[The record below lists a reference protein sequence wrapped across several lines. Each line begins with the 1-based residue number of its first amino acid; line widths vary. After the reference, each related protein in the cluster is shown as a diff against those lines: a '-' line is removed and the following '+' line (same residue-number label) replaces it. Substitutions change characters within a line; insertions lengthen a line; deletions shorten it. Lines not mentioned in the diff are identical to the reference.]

1 MFILFWALQI
11 YLCDYVH
18 VELLLGPCSKNV
30 AAICHRWTR
39 WIKVYNTLKCRQVRS
54 ECSKPDF
61 SSFILGNSYTTSKH
75 NGSNHWNNSPYKSW
89 LLFNCEVLYLIV
101 GRHCLKSFS
110 YSYSFQNLK
119 VFISPWAPTQP
130 WTFLCRVLIMIQVGP
145 SCLKANT
152 HDAIIVV
159 HIAFQIHW
167 FVNYLFVFSI
177 ITHWEKLLDSDWLSD
192 CEFIRNLRANFL
204 ILRQITD
211 LKGKICNSFWKQI
224 QKRIND

>member
-1 MFILFWALQI
+1 MENLKFSPLLTSPPRILENFRFYNEYEKVFILFWALQI

-61 SSFILGNSYTTSKH
+61 SSFIMGNSYTTSKH

-89 LLFNCEVLYLIV
+89 FLFDCEVLYLIV

-110 YSYSFQNLK
+110 CSYSLQNLK
-119 VFISPWAPTQP
+119 IFISPWALRSHGLFFAGY
-130 WTFLCRVLIMIQVGP
+130 WLWYKLVQVVWRP
-145 SCLKANT
+145 
-152 HDAIIVV
+152 
-159 HIAFQIHW
+159 IHTMR
-167 FVNYLFVFSI
+167 L
-177 ITHWEKLLDSDWLSD
+177 
-192 CEFIRNLRANFL
+192 
-204 ILRQITD
+204 
-211 LKGKICNSFWKQI
+211 
-224 QKRIND
+224 